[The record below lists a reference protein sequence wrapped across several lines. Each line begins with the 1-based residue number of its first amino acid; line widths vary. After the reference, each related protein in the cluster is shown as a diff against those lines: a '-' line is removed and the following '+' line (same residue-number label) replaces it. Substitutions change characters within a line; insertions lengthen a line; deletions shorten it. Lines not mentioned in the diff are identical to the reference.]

1 VENTTR
7 RKNMKKMLAI
17 LLLVSAV
24 VGMTIPAMAGAESQ
38 SDADNHADINVAQ
51 DASNYAAHTVAVSL
65 DDAIQTNNIGTN
77 VAASGSNTNAALAAF
92 NAKANAKDATSGDAV
107 SGDSGSGATSG
118 EAENNGDST
127 QAAGDNNGD
136 DTTQVAAAVP
146 ISGSATSDST
156 SGDANS
162 GNANNAAGVIANSNT
177 ADASGNSMTT
187 GNVDNTVAQIN
198 AIVQIVPVTI
208 NNDQTIRQR
217 ATVNNDQDAT
227 ANPLAVAIETEFKDI
242 TAGDDLNI

>member
-1 VENTTR
+1 VENTIR

-65 DDAIQTNNIGTN
+65 DDATQSNGIGTN
-77 VAASGSNTNAALAAF
+77 VAASGSNTNAALANF
-92 NAKANAKDATSGDAV
+92 NADAKAKDAKSGDAV

-146 ISGSATSDST
+146 ISGAATSTSST
-156 SGDANS
+156 GPANS
-162 GNANNAAGVIANSNT
+162 GNAVNAAGVLGNSNT
-177 ADASGNSMTT
+177 ADASRNSLTS
-187 GNVDNTVAQIN
+187 GDVDNTVVQVN
-198 AIVQIVPVTI
+198 AIVQVVPVTI

-217 ATVNNDQDAT
+217 ATVNNDQDAK
-227 ANPLAVAIETEFKDI
+227 ANPLTVAIEQEFEDL